1 MVITRQQAVT
11 GASSTFQLFNQN
23 YTVQAAVVGTGAVT
37 ATVLLEV
44 SNDPSLGWLTL
55 ATLNLSGTGSATDGI
70 AFDAKWT
77 FIRSNVTAITGTGAQ
92 VTVDAGGF

>member
-1 MVITRQQAVT
+1 MVIMRQRATT
-11 GASSTFQLFNQN
+11 GAGEVFQLYNQN
-23 YTVQAAVVGTGAVT
+23 YTIQAGVVGTGAVT
-37 ATVLLEV
+37 ATVLIEV

-55 ATLNLSGTGSATDGI
+55 ATLNLSGTTSATDGF

-77 FIRSNVTAITGTGAQ
+77 FIRSNVTAISGTGAA